1 MNLDLTNR
9 NRTLPMVWRRRSN
22 GKLYGL
28 GDIKAD
34 SVGVIRVWVYESGS
48 NRCLHISLERL
59 ARTFRVEPLQPT

>member
-34 SVGVIRVWVYESGS
+34 SIGVIRVWVYESGS
-48 NRCLHISLERL
+48 NRCLHITLERL
-59 ARTFRVEPLQPT
+59 ALNVQGV